1 MVLPGISQ
9 GPQFLN
15 STWNDQFITQL
26 QMTDFFKNYG
36 GQVQGLYQCFL
47 RKTCLPGV
55 LHL

>member
-26 QMTDFFKNYG
+26 QMID
-36 GQVQGLYQCFL
+36 L
-47 RKTCLPGV
+47 RTTV
-55 LHL
+55 ARSRASNSAS